1 MNALRWACGLVLIVH
16 GVGHFLGVLALTS
29 IGSESWN
36 TRSWLLTDVIGDGPA
51 RVVST
56 VLWVA
61 SMVLFVIAGLALL
74 GVGAPYASWRT
85 LAVSGAALSLIA
97 MGLFWDAFPVLFPNK
112 VGSIAVNLT
121 VLIGVLVTDWPT
133 DAALDV

>member
-1 MNALRWACGLVLIVH
+1 MNALRWAYGLVLVIP
-16 GVGHFLGVLALTS
+16 GIGHFLGVLALAP
-29 IGSESWN
+29 IGPKSWN
-36 TRSWLLTDVIGDGPA
+36 TRSWVLTDAIGDGPA

-56 VLWVA
+56 LLWVS

-74 GVGAPYASWRT
+74 GVGAPYTSWRT
-85 LAVSGAALSLIA
+85 LAVTGAALSLIA
-97 MGLFWDAFPVLFPNK
+97 MVLFWNAFPALIPNK
-112 VGSIAVNLT
+112 AGSIAVNLT